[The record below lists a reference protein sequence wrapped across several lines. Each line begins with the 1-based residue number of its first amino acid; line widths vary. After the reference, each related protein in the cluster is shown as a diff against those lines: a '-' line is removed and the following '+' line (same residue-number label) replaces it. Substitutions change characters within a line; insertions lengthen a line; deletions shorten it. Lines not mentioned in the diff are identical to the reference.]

1 MNSTRFNENDFNGYL
16 KQLIESGRLDSM
28 QSGITKLVID
38 KGYAILS
45 PKQKKVFDY
54 MINYNTV
61 ERCTRCSSEIPW
73 CEMLEAIDNG
83 GYCSYCQHMKEKLE
97 NE

>member
-1 MNSTRFNENDFNGYL
+1 
-16 KQLIESGRLDSM
+16 
-28 QSGITKLVID
+28 
-38 KGYAILS
+38 
-45 PKQKKVFDY
+45 